1 MTKLIDEKTLVD
13 VGLLREWNGRW
24 KFKFSID
31 GKFKFASNKQS
42 AIERAS
48 EAYVKAPKETLL
60 TKDER
65 IRAHEHEFIEN
76 MDRIYGRYSICEI
89 ESFIHKSSIKAAGNR
104 ASSDR
109 EFNNDGGR
117 RTGAAVSSES
127 ARAFAEEKMRLERYL
142 EHRVNAG
149 GSYD

>member
-31 GKFKFASNKQS
+31 GKFKFANSKQS

-48 EAYVKAPKETLL
+48 EAYVKAPKEALF

-65 IRAHEHEFIEN
+65 FREHEREFIEK
-76 MDRIYGRYSICEI
+76 MDKKYGCCSNSEI
-89 ESFIHKSSIKAAGNR
+89 ERLIHNASAKSANNR
-104 ASSDR
+104 ASSSR
-109 EFNNDGGR
+109 EFNSNGGR
-117 RTGAAVSSES
+117 RSGAAVSSEA
-127 ARAFAEEKMRLERYL
+127 ARTFADEKMSLERYL
-142 EHRVNAG
+142 EYLVSA
-149 GSYD
+149 SITS

>member
-1 MTKLIDEKTLVD
+1 MNNKLIDEKTLVD

-48 EAYVKAPKETLL
+48 EAYVKAPKEALL

-65 IRAHEHEFIEN
+65 FREYEREFIEK
-76 MDRIYGRYSICEI
+76 MDEKYGRCSNGEI
-89 ESFIHKSSIKAAGNR
+89 ERLIHSTSLKVASNK
-104 ASSDR
+104 ASSSR
-109 EFNNDGGR
+109 EFNDNGGR
-117 RTGAAVSSES
+117 RSSAAMSSDA
-127 ARAFAEEKMRLERYL
+127 ARSFAEEKMNLERYL
-142 EHRVNAG
+142 EHRV
-149 GSYD
+149 S